1 MSDGDDAVL
10 SAPVRHDP
18 DRIRL
23 DEALRPP
30 SRDHWLGTDALGRD
44 VAARL
49 VHGARVS
56 IAIGLLSAVVALV
69 IGIPVG
75 ALAGY
80 ARGLTDAIAMRAIEA
95 MLCFPTLLLLIA
107 LLAAPPEWLGALN
120 DVVRISMVLG
130 AVGWVPVARYLRGEV
145 LRIAA
150 SEAVA
155 GARAIGASPAR
166 VLVKHVVPGAL
177 APVLVT
183 AAFAAASAI
192 VVEASLSFLGLG
204 VSAPTATWGGLLAE
218 ARDHV
223 TLAWWM
229 VAFPGLALF
238 ATLLGC
244 NLVGEGLR
252 DALDPRRRSS

>member
-1 MSDGDDAVL
+1 MPDARPGRSGLRTGVAIIVALAAIALAAPWLATDRPWVARGERGLSFPAWTGTPMSDGDDAVL

-155 GARAIGASPAR
+155 GARAIGA
-166 VLVKHVVPGAL
+166 
-177 APVLVT
+177 
-183 AAFAAASAI
+183 
-192 VVEASLSFLGLG
+192 
-204 VSAPTATWGGLLAE
+204 
-218 ARDHV
+218 
-223 TLAWWM
+223 
-229 VAFPGLALF
+229 
-238 ATLLGC
+238 
-244 NLVGEGLR
+244 
-252 DALDPRRRSS
+252 